1 MQIETREADGGLG
14 ARITGIDLSRP
25 IPDRDFARIILA
37 LGHHGVVCFPG
48 QSLAPADLKA
58 FSGRFGGLQISVS
71 GSFNDPEHP
80 EVMTLSNMKQD
91 GKPLGL
97 ADAGQ
102 DWHTDMSY
110 NATIGYVNVLHAL
123 HVPMRDG
130 QPLGDTLFADM
141 KAAYRDLPPALR
153 ERLDGMTV
161 THDFE
166 KFWNAMCARP
176 GSTRAPLTA
185 AQKAKRPPSVHPVFI
200 THPVTGERALYAN
213 PGYATRINEME
224 QGESD
229 EILEF
234 LFRHQLQ
241 DKYLH
246 SHRWSVGDV
255 LIWDNLVTLH
265 NAVADYGPDE
275 PRMMIRCQVSAD
287 RVFDPD
293 FVRTVLAPLERAA

>member
-1 MQIETREADGGLG
+1 MQIQTKEADGAFG
-14 ARITGIDLSRP
+14 ARITGIDLSKP
-25 IPDRDFARIILA
+25 VPGEDFARIILA
-37 LGHHGVVCFPG
+37 LGHHGFVCFPR
-48 QSLAPADLKA
+48 QSMTPGALKA

-80 EVMTLSNMKQD
+80 EVMTLSNMRQD

-123 HVPMRDG
+123 HVPYRDG
-130 QPLGDTLFADM
+130 EPLGDTLFADT
-141 KAAYRDLPPALR
+141 KAAFRDLPDEMKA
-153 ERLDGMTV
+153 RLDGMTV

-166 KFWNAMCARP
+166 KFWESMRARP

-185 AQKAKRPPSVHPVFI
+185 EQKAKRPPSVHPIFI

-213 PGYATRINEME
+213 PGYATRINELE
-224 QGESD
+224 PGESD
-229 EILEF
+229 KVLQF
-234 LFRHQLQ
+234 LFDHQLQ
-241 DKYLH
+241 EKYIH
-246 SHRWSVGDV
+246 RHRWSVGDV
-255 LIWDNLVTLH
+255 LIWDNLVSLH
-265 NAVADYGPDE
+265 NAVADYRPDE

-293 FVRTVLAPLERAA
+293 FVRATLAPLERAA